1 MMARRRM
8 EPWVGLLRA
17 MRPRQWVKNLLVLLP
32 LLFAVNLVWFPAE
45 PGTLLR
51 HTPALGLLFVAFCA
65 LSSAVYIGN
74 DLADRAAD
82 RRHPV
87 KRRRPIAAGVVP
99 PWLAGLA
106 AAILAAAGMGAMFA
120 ISTAPFW
127 YLPLAGAI
135 YLLAN
140 GAYSLRLKR
149 VAPVDVM
156 LVSGGYVLRAVA
168 GALAV
173 GAAPSPWLYAVTAAG
188 ALFLVIGRRYAEARL
203 AGEGGS
209 SSRDG
214 SSDGDGSSGDDGGSD
229 GDGGVGQRATLGHY
243 GPPLGGQLLALSA
256 AAALV
261 SYALYAVEAGNLPAN
276 NTMLL
281 TVPPVIFGLFRYL
294 YLLNHSEDAESPEL
308 LMLRDAPLLASIA
321 VWMVTAGAVL
331 ALG

>member
-1 MMARRRM
+1 MQRLT
-8 EPWVGLLRA
+8 GLLIA

-32 LLFAVNLVWFPAE
+32 LLFAVNLVWFPGE
-45 PGTLLR
+45 PATLLR
-51 HTPALGLLFVAFCA
+51 HTPALGLLFGAFCA

-87 KRRRPIAAGVVP
+87 KRRRPIAAGVLP
-99 PWLAGLA
+99 SWMAALAAAGLA
-106 AAILAAAGMGAMFA
+106 AGGMGAMFA
-120 ISTAPFW
+120 IGTAPFF
-127 YLPLAGAI
+127 YLPLVGVI
-135 YLLAN
+135 YLAVN
-140 GAYSLRLKR
+140 AAYSLRLKR

-156 LVSGGYVLRAVA
+156 LVAGGYVLRAVA

-203 AGEGGS
+203 AGEGGAEQ
-209 SSRDG
+209 
-214 SSDGDGSSGDDGGSD
+214 
-229 GDGGVGQRATLGHY
+229 QRASLGHY
-243 GPPLGGQLLALSA
+243 APPLGGQLLALSA

-308 LMLRDAPLLASIA
+308 LMLRDAPLLVAIG
-321 VWMVTAGAVL
+321 VWMVTAGGVL